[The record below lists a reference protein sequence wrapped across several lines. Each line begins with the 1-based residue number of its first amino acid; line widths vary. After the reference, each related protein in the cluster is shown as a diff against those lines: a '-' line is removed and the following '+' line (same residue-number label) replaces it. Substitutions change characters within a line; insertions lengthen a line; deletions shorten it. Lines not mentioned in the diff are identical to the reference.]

1 MIFSTLLGYPLD
13 PRVYLLDVDQ
23 KSVRVSSWVSFFR
36 DYCGQDPTILS
47 AKPDQSVRPTV
58 VALVDTMGDLESGS
72 SIAIAHVGGE
82 ERHVFRVVE
91 THPALGPIARG
102 IEIPFRGGVRPVQI
116 DGFRPLIVDEEGR
129 ACVSVSPPPR
139 RTVAFGFDPI
149 YSLCQDTR
157 EDSDAASAATN
168 ANWIPVMLHMFAWAA
183 PFAVWKSFW
192 PADVPPLIYTVD
204 TEAGSGYYDPAR
216 GSCTWSIG
224 RRFAR
229 NRLDMKTEMSV
240 KKAAERLE
248 RHGLV
253 GSFFVDLN
261 AVRDEPDRTALRDVA
276 RHHDVSLHL
285 PRIGDHEAWKRTAS
299 DSAATQVALK
309 EAVVMLAR
317 EIGQPIGF
325 RYPSWYRKPDTH
337 DLVAGVG
344 LGYDSSSLAHPPFL
358 VVPYRM
364 FSSATGEP
372 LDLWEFPCREVIGAV
387 KASSSL
393 WLGWRTRGR
402 HCGEIRRYLRS
413 CADLSSLVVMCDHD
427 MALGASRR
435 HVHGTW
441 RLDARRLRTILQAAG
456 RTTKSGRLR
465 PMRGSDFLR
474 WWTSTRQIRLES
486 RSEPIS
492 GGFRLTIAAQESS
505 RDP

>member
-1 MIFSTLLGYPLD
+1 FVRLADHPSESPSGWEVVDDRGVRLLRRRLSPGTSGVIFSTLLGYPLD

-129 ACVSVSPPPR
+129 ACVSVSPPPG

-240 KKAAERLE
+240 KKAA
-248 RHGLV
+248 
-253 GSFFVDLN
+253 
-261 AVRDEPDRTALRDVA
+261 
-276 RHHDVSLHL
+276 
-285 PRIGDHEAWKRTAS
+285 
-299 DSAATQVALK
+299 
-309 EAVVMLAR
+309 
-317 EIGQPIGF
+317 
-325 RYPSWYRKPDTH
+325 
-337 DLVAGVG
+337 
-344 LGYDSSSLAHPPFL
+344 
-358 VVPYRM
+358 
-364 FSSATGEP
+364 
-372 LDLWEFPCREVIGAV
+372 
-387 KASSSL
+387 
-393 WLGWRTRGR
+393 
-402 HCGEIRRYLRS
+402 
-413 CADLSSLVVMCDHD
+413 
-427 MALGASRR
+427 
-435 HVHGTW
+435 
-441 RLDARRLRTILQAAG
+441 
-456 RTTKSGRLR
+456 
-465 PMRGSDFLR
+465 
-474 WWTSTRQIRLES
+474 
-486 RSEPIS
+486 
-492 GGFRLTIAAQESS
+492 
-505 RDP
+505 